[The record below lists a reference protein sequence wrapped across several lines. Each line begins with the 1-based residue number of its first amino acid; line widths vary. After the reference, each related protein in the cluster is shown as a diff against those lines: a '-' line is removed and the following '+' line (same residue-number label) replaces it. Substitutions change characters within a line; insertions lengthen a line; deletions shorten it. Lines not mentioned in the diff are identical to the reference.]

1 MQKAFEALADPT
13 RRKILSLLYKR
24 EMTAGELAGHFD
36 MTKSSMSHH
45 FLVLKEADLITCER
59 EGQKIWYSLNTTV
72 LQDVVA
78 WGLAM
83 IRGDRTKRGG

>member
-1 MQKAFEALADPT
+1 
-13 RRKILSLLYKR
+13 
-24 EMTAGELAGHFD
+24 
-36 MTKSSMSHH
+36 MSHH